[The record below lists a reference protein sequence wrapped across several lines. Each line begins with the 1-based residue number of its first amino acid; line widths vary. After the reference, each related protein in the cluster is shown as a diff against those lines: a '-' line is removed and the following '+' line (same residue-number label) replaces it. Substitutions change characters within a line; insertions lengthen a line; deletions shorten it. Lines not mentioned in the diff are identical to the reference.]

1 MTEENED
8 KVIDFTSTKAVKE
21 FIETA
26 NERILELEQAHYLI
40 LETNRIDV
48 IKEIS
53 ANVLGEDLE
62 IYLEEDSLD
71 QLDFDDEELSMGLP
85 DEELITP

>member
-1 MTEENED
+1 MENED
-8 KVIDFTSTKAVKE
+8 KLIDFTSTKSVKE
-21 FIETA
+21 FVETA

-85 DEELITP
+85 DEELIAP